1 MGYLYTAGSHPAR
14 KLGLCAARG
23 GPERHRRS
31 PSCARRAGT
40 GRVSGLVGRVGALKS
55 CPNAGG
61 RADMPD
67 MPNQPG
73 GLCAWSALWR
83 AGGRAQQGAR
93 WPPALSQRSP
103 RTFHLHPDPGRPLLN
118 LPLRLRCWHPSKS
131 KIMMITT
138 AQRGERGQGPGEG
151 EVEGDLAEKH
161 DQGVVVSPPS
171 SRTRWPQRRQ
181 VQPPPQM
188 NICSALSR

>member
-1 MGYLYTAGSHPAR
+1 MT
-14 KLGLCAARG
+14 GL
-23 GPERHRRS
+23 E
-31 PSCARRAGT
+31 
-40 GRVSGLVGRVGALKS
+40 GRVGALKS

-73 GLCAWSALWR
+73 GLCACVALWR

-131 KIMMITT
+131 KIMLITT
-138 AQRGERGQGPGEG
+138 AQRGERGYGCGEG
-151 EVEGDLAEKH
+151 DARCGKKGFH
-161 DQGVVVSPPS
+161 IVSAVRMLS
-171 SRTRWPQRRQ
+171 KASRKLQ
-181 VQPPPQM
+181 
-188 NICSALSR
+188 SEF

>member
-1 MGYLYTAGSHPAR
+1 MPCMSDLRARKSKCRPAQMRLLRHLTPSQNAVENRPEPAKQLIWTQPGVWMGDLHTAGSHPAR
-14 KLGLCAARG
+14 KLGLCAARE
-23 GPERHRRS
+23 GPERHQRS
-31 PSCARRAGT
+31 PSCARQAGNGRLT
-40 GRVSGLVGRVGALKS
+40 GLEGRVGALKS

-73 GLCAWSALWR
+73 GLCACVALWR

-118 LPLRLRCWHPSKS
+118 LPLRLRCWHLSKS

-138 AQRGERGQGPGEG
+138 A
-151 EVEGDLAEKH
+151 
-161 DQGVVVSPPS
+161 
-171 SRTRWPQRRQ
+171 
-181 VQPPPQM
+181 
-188 NICSALSR
+188 